1 MITSNWQDKLPKI
14 NLRID
19 SIFSKALILTI
30 GFIVTVLL
38 YLFFLRPVELKLE
51 NKLNHYPTQW
61 SHLAQLT
68 KTIQQTNGENA
79 FFPFLNEQ
87 EFEVLRAKFNSLG
100 MRPNIFRLVN
110 SNEPK
115 IEIQINEV
123 DFSTW
128 LHLLD
133 DLRIKYHLY
142 TESATIQKGGELG
155 TVQVSVTLV
164 QKR

>member
-1 MITSNWQDKLPKI
+1 MITI
-14 NLRID
+14 NGLNKMPQINFRLD
-19 SIFSKALILTI
+19 SILSKVLLLISGL
-30 GFIVTVLL
+30 IVTTLL
-38 YLFFLRPVELKLE
+38 YVFFLRPVELKLE
-51 NKLNHYPTQW
+51 KKLNYYPTQW
-61 SHLAQLT
+61 SHVAQLS
-68 KTIQQTNGENA
+68 KTIEQTSGENT

-87 EFEVLRAKFNSLG
+87 EFEVLRTKFTSLG

-123 DFSTW
+123 DFATW

-133 DLRIKYHLY
+133 DLRLKYHLY
-142 TESATIQKGGELG
+142 TEAATIQKGSDSG